1 MPCGKYSP
9 TFKTKKYIAAHVLK
23 MRPTYPQRYRNLLFL
38 PSIHR
43 SFSQGI
49 EGRQSGFCDSS
60 AIHVTAYHKGTD
72 RLTAEAAPYAA
83 KWKGYGMKVG
93 KHALVFA
100 AIMLGFGGM
109 ASAQTAPALP
119 PSLAVQADGAAYADI
134 ADLVTISPLIID
146 ATIRNLQ
153 KIAPEQAIGVPAD
166 RQRMLVEADV
176 TSLIRGQG
184 GITPRVRFLLDVPK
198 DAKGKIPKLKKQR
211 FFLLGNI
218 VNGKPGEIRLS
229 RPNALVQYS
238 PANDALVRGITKEA
252 VLIDA
257 PPKITGIISAF
268 YSAGTVLGEGETQIF
283 LRTAKEQPLSLSILS
298 RPGQEKRWAVSTAEV
313 IDESASAPAKFT
325 LLWYRLA
332 CELPRALSPDLV
344 EAADSDNAA
353 RAQADYKF
361 VLDSL
366 GPCGRKR

>member
-1 MPCGKYSP
+1 MK
-9 TFKTKKYIAAHVLK
+9 A
-23 MRPTYPQRYRNLLFL
+23 
-38 PSIHR
+38 
-43 SFSQGI
+43 
-49 EGRQSGFCDSS
+49 GRVTVGFV
-60 AIHVTAYHKGTD
+60 AI
-72 RLTAEAAPYAA
+72 L
-83 KWKGYGMKVG
+83 
-93 KHALVFA
+93 
-100 AIMLGFGGM
+100 LGFGGM
-109 ASAQTAPALP
+109 ASAQTGPLLP
-119 PSLAVQADGAAYADI
+119 PSLAVQAEGAAYADI
-134 ADLVTISPLIID
+134 ADLVTVSPLIVD
-146 ATIRNLQ
+146 GTIRNLQ

-176 TSLIRGQG
+176 TALIRGQG

-211 FFLLGNI
+211 LFLFGST

-238 PANDALVRGITKEA
+238 VANDTLVRNITKEA

-257 PPKITGIISAF
+257 PPKITGVISAF
-268 YSAGTVLGEGETQIF
+268 YSAGTVLGEGETQVF

-298 RPGQEKRWAVSTAEV
+298 RPGQDKRWAVSTAEV

-332 CELPRALSPDLV
+332 CDLPRTLSSDLV

>member
-1 MPCGKYSP
+1 
-9 TFKTKKYIAAHVLK
+9 
-23 MRPTYPQRYRNLLFL
+23 MRPN
-38 PSIHR
+38 
-43 SFSQGI
+43 
-49 EGRQSGFCDSS
+49 
-60 AIHVTAYHKGTD
+60 
-72 RLTAEAAPYAA
+72 RLR
-83 KWKGYGMKVG
+83 VG
-93 KHALVFA
+93 FA
-100 AIMLGFGGM
+100 AIMLAFGGM
-109 ASAQTAPALP
+109 ASAQSVAVLP
-119 PSLAVQADGAAYADI
+119 PSLAVQAEGAAYADI
-134 ADLVTISPLIID
+134 ADLVTVSPLIVD

-153 KIAPEQAIGVPAD
+153 KISPQQAIGVPAD

-176 TSLIRGQG
+176 TALIRGQG
-184 GITPRVRFLLDVPK
+184 GITPRVRFLLDVPT
-198 DAKGKIPKLKKQR
+198 DTKGKIPKLKKQR
-211 FFLLGNI
+211 LFLLGST

-238 PANDALVRGITKEA
+238 VANDALVRNITKEA

-257 PPKITGIISAF
+257 PPKIAGIISAF
-268 YSAGTVLGEGETQIF
+268 YSAGTVLGEGETQVF

-298 RPGQEKRWAVSTAEV
+298 RPGQDKRWAVSTAEV

-332 CELPRALSPDLV
+332 CDLPRTLSPDLV

>member
-1 MPCGKYSP
+1 
-9 TFKTKKYIAAHVLK
+9 
-23 MRPTYPQRYRNLLFL
+23 MR
-38 PSIHR
+38 S
-43 SFSQGI
+43 
-49 EGRQSGFCDSS
+49 GR
-60 AIHVTAYHKGTD
+60 V
-72 RLTAEAAPYAA
+72 
-83 KWKGYGMKVG
+83 KVG
-93 KHALVFA
+93 FA
-100 AIMLGFGGM
+100 AIMLAFGGM
-109 ASAQTAPALP
+109 ASAQSVQLLP
-119 PSLAVQADGAAYADI
+119 SSLAIQAENAAYADI
-134 ADLVTISPLIID
+134 ADLVTVSPLIVD

-176 TSLIRGQG
+176 TALIRGQS

-211 FFLLGNI
+211 LFLLGST

-229 RPNALVQYS
+229 RPNALIQYS
-238 PANDALVRGITKEA
+238 AANDALVRSITKEA

-257 PPKITGIISAF
+257 PPKITGVISAF
-268 YSAGTVLGEGETQIF
+268 YSAGTVLGEGETQVF

-298 RPGQEKRWAVSTAEV
+298 RPGQDKRWAVSTAEV
-313 IDESASAPAKFT
+313 IDESASAPQKFT

-332 CELPRALSPDLV
+332 CDLPRTLSSDLV